1 MRQLSWLLIF
11 LVAVTLKVA
20 GQGVTPAQ
28 LQAQIIAEKD
38 NGRKAQL
45 LLQLARMNL
54 ASNREQAL
62 AGMQE
67 ALGIYRESDNKAGIL
82 NVYLSL
88 STYYN
93 GTNESQ
99 TGLSFDS
106 MALKLASELDDKRSL
121 FQVYSN
127 MSIHYS
133 KMDSLNLAFKA
144 MQRALEYKSAMPPS
158 PVTATLYSRLGNLYM
173 RRGDLV
179 KAIAYTDTAI
189 NLIRKI
195 SGPQQLLGSFI
206 MNKANFLEQQGQ
218 FDEAAVLYYEAIRIK
233 EKLNQPRDLLSSYG
247 NLANFY
253 SKINNQEERYK
264 YLQLQLA
271 IARAEND
278 PRFEGIALSSLGDY
292 HALKKQQDSAFWY
305 FNTALAVLKKA
316 KLELPQSN
324 VYLNI
329 SRYYYSIEKY
339 EEALKYVEMAE
350 AINPPA
356 GATRLSI
363 GFDYLFKGN
372 ILNKLGRKKEAEALL
387 LQSLNI
393 HKKGKSGNLQSAYK
407 ALYEFYKSSGDY
419 EEALKYQ
426 TDFMNARDSVFN
438 TDVER
443 NIVKAR
449 ADYEIEKRENLLA
462 IERKDKELRSVQL
475 SKRNQLVWLLTGLL
489 LALFAGLVLYM
500 RSYHLKKKTAS
511 ALAEKNERIEVLI
524 RELHHRVK
532 NNLQVVSSLLS
543 LQSNRLSS
551 KAAREAMDEGRS
563 RVDAMAMI
571 HQRLYMNDDLAAVDM
586 EDYLKKLSQS
596 LASTFGFS
604 NSIVETNVA
613 LKSPTMDIDM
623 AVPIGLIVNEL
634 ATNAFKHA
642 FATVTDPRL
651 SVSLNMQ
658 DEKTMNLRIADN
670 GTGITNTEL
679 DGKEQSFGMKLVRTL
694 VKQLGATMEVTQRN
708 GTIFDIRIST
718 S

>member
-1 MRQLSWLLIF
+1 MRQLLWLPFLLI
-11 LVAVTLKVA
+11 VIAGPAT
-20 GQGVTPAQ
+20 GQGVTPGQ
-28 LQAQIIAEKD
+28 LQAQIITEKD
-38 NGRKAQL
+38 NTRKAQL
-45 LLQLARMNL
+45 ILQLARMNL
-54 ASNREQAL
+54 ATNREQAFS
-62 AGMQE
+62 GMQE
-67 ALGIYRESDNKAGIL
+67 ALGLYRESNNQEGIL

-93 GTNESQ
+93 GSNEPQ
-99 TGLSFDS
+99 TGLAFDS
-106 MALKLASELDDKRSL
+106 MALRLASELNDKRSV
-121 FQVYSN
+121 FQAYSN
-127 MSIHYS
+127 MSIHYG
-133 KMDSLNLAFKA
+133 KMDSLDQAFKA
-144 MQRALEYKSAMPPS
+144 MHNALRYKSAMPPS

-173 RRGDLV
+173 RKGELDR
-179 KAIAYTDTAI
+179 AINYTDTAI
-189 NLIRKI
+189 ALIKQVN
-195 SGPQQLLGSFI
+195 GPQQLLGSFL

-218 FDEAAVLYYEAIRIK
+218 YDDAAVLYYDAIRIK

-253 SKINNQEERYK
+253 SKINNQQERYK
-264 YLQLQLA
+264 YLQLQLST
-271 IARAEND
+271 ARIVND
-278 PRFEGIALSSLGDY
+278 PRFEGVALSTLGDY
-292 HALKKQQDSAFWY
+292 HTQKKNEDSAFWY
-305 FNTALAVLKKA
+305 FNAALAVLKKA
-316 KLELPQSN
+316 KLELPQAT

-329 SRYYYSIEKY
+329 SRYYYSAGKY
-339 EEALKYVEMAE
+339 EEALKYIEMAE
-350 AINPPA
+350 AINPP
-356 GATRLSI
+356 GSINTLSM

-372 ILNKLGRKKEAEALL
+372 ILNKLGRKKEAESLL

-393 HKKGKSGNLQSAYK
+393 HKRGKSGNLQSAYK
-407 ALYEFYKSSGDY
+407 ALYEFYKGSGDY

-426 TDFMNARDSVFN
+426 TDFMNSRDSIFN
-438 TDVER
+438 TDIER

-449 ADYEIEKRENLLA
+449 ADYEIEKRENMLA

-489 LALFAGLVLYM
+489 LAVLAGLVLYM

-586 EDYLKKLSQS
+586 EEYLEKLSQS

-604 NSIVETNVA
+604 DSTVETNVA

-642 FATVTDPRL
+642 FATVAEPRL
-651 SVSLNMQ
+651 RVSLDMQ
-658 DEKTMNLRIADN
+658 DEKTMNLRVADN
-670 GTGITNTEL
+670 GKGIAGTEL
-679 DGKEQSFGMKLVRTL
+679 DGKEQSFGMKLVQTL